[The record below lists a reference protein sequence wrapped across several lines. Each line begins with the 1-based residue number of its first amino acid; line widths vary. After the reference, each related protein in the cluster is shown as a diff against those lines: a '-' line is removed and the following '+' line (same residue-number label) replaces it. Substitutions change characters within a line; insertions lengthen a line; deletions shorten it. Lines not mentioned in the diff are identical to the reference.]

1 MPLTAT
7 PSTLISPT
15 PKNQVGCS
23 QRFSHSAAS
32 TRINTQQINSITTWL
47 KTSNASPTL
56 QPLFTGVARAGLLE
70 ALVWGLTDAELI
82 NAAHRGEKKR
92 QELLDGDKQKRAALL
107 NQIKGMSVEQV
118 EALMSS
124 LKADQ
129 SKEAS

>member
-1 MPLTAT
+1 MAQNIKRLAYFAT
-7 PSTLISPT
+7 PEGD
-15 PKNQVGCS
+15 K
-23 QRFSHSAAS
+23 
-32 TRINTQQINSITTWL
+32 RIGDVS
-47 KTSNASPTL
+47 
-56 QPLFTGVARAGLLE
+56 LFTGVARAGLLE